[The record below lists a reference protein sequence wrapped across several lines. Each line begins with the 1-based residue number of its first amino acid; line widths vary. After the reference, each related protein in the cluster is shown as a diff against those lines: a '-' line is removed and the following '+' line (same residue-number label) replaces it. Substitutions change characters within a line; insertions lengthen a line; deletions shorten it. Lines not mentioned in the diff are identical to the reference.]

1 MTIVLFVLLFIGYS
15 PEYKI
20 MESIVIK
27 HNEVTMKECKEF
39 RELILEHARQ
49 DLHNGLVKG
58 ADKVEATPCHEIEFE
73 YMEQL

>member
-20 MESIVIK
+20 IESIVIK
-27 HNEVTMKECKEF
+27 HNDVTMEECVEF

-49 DLHNGLVKG
+49 DLHRGIIKD
-58 ADKVEATPCHEIEFE
+58 ADKVKATPCHEIRLDEK
-73 YMEQL
+73 L